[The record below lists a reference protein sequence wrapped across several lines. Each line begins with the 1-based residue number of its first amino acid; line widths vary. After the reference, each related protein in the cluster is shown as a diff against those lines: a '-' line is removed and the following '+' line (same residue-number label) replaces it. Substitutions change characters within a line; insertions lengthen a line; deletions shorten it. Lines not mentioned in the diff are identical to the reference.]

1 MNKVLSVEMIP
12 FTNPKKMQKE
22 LQEITNIKFSVRSGI
37 YNEIKYI
44 SFFNFF
50 VGQDV
55 DIYEGELLKVTIFQ
69 NGKGKKEFR
78 LENF

>member
-55 DIYEGELLKVTIFQ
+55 DIYEEELLKVTIFQ

>member
-55 DIYEGELLKVTIFQ
+55 DIYEEELLKVKVLG
-69 NGKGKKEFR
+69 NNKGVKHYE
-78 LENF
+78 LERF

>member
-1 MNKVLSVEMIP
+1 VNKVLSVEMIP

-55 DIYEGELLKVTIFQ
+55 DIYEEELLKVTIFQ